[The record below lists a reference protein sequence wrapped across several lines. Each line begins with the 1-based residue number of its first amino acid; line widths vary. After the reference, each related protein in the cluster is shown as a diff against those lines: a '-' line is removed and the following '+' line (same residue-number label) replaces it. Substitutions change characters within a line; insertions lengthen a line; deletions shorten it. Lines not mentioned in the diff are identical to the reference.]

1 MMEKDS
7 CPYFRS
13 LLKKDELSQE
23 EEKQLIKHI
32 ETCQRCQSYMDMS
45 EKKEPVLPLP
55 NERNILRKA
64 KWKHRWNQLSFFI
77 GLALFVYLV
86 GSLLSAAYYAIG
98 DRGEKINAVSSLAF
112 QALNPGLE
120 VGSSTMSISPL
131 FSQQRV
137 AELRQTIGR
146 EQHSVGKL
154 HTNARFSFVNQSIE
168 WNNGST
174 KDQFAF
180 VHPDYQEKLEDDIQ
194 KEYWRVL
201 EKLPEGTV
209 TELAISF
216 KHMLTLEEVYK
227 EINKEALN
235 EDLYDITW
243 YALDTGYE
251 YQRKTDDPF
260 LIREQIFGFA
270 SNIELYPSREEY
282 SDETLEE
289 DAVKMMKLLKE
300 HQKWV
305 EPFYNGGEN
314 QEIKL
319 NERYEYV
326 KKNGV
331 KTYGIVIT
339 GPTKEL
345 LKLKNSPFITFVTIG
360 EVEFWNW
367 YSPHFQGQR
376 FSY

>member
-1 MMEKDS
+1 MEKDS
-7 CPYFRS
+7 CQHFRS
-13 LLKKDELSQE
+13 LLKKEELSQE
-23 EEKQLIKHI
+23 EDQQLIEHI
-32 ETCQRCQSYMDMS
+32 ETCIHCQNYIDMT
-45 EKKEPVLPLP
+45 EKNEPIPALP

-64 KWKHRWNQLSFFI
+64 KWKQRWNQLSFLLGI
-77 GLALFVYLV
+77 VVFVYLV
-86 GSLLSAAYYAIG
+86 GSIFSALYYGIG
-98 DRGEKINAVSSLAF
+98 DRGERINAVSSLAF

-120 VGSSTMSISPL
+120 VGSSTTKIGTL
-131 FSQQRV
+131 FNQQRV
-137 AELRQTIGR
+137 AELQKTIGR

-168 WNNGST
+168 WNNGSM

-180 VHPDYQEKLEDDIQ
+180 VHPDYHEKLEDDIQ
-194 KEYWRVL
+194 KEYWEVL

-216 KHMLTLEEVYK
+216 THTLTVEEVYK

-251 YQRKTDDPF
+251 YKRKTDDPF
-260 LIREQIFGFA
+260 LIREQIFGFP
-270 SNIELYPSREEY
+270 SNIELYPNREEY

-289 DAVKMMKLLKE
+289 DVVKMMKLLKD

-305 EPFYNGGEN
+305 EPFYNSGEN

-326 KKNGV
+326 KKNSV

-345 LKLKNSPFITFVTIG
+345 LKLKDGPFIRFVTVG
-360 EVEFWNW
+360 ETELWNW

>member
-1 MMEKDS
+1 MEKDS
-7 CPYFRS
+7 CQHFRS
-13 LLKKDELSQE
+13 LLKKEELSQE
-23 EEKQLIKHI
+23 EEQQLIEHI
-32 ETCQRCQSYMDMS
+32 EICIHCQNYMDMS
-45 EKKEPVLPLP
+45 EKKESVPPLP

-64 KWKHRWNQLSFFI
+64 KWKQRWNQLSFLL
-77 GLALFVYLV
+77 GLSLLVYLV
-86 GSLLSAAYYAIG
+86 GSIFSGLYYGIG

-120 VGSSTMSISPL
+120 VGSSTTKIGSL
-131 FSQQRV
+131 FNQQRV
-137 AELRQTIGR
+137 AELQKTIGR
-146 EQHSVGKL
+146 EWRSVGNL

-168 WNNGST
+168 WHNGST

-180 VHPDYQEKLEDDIQ
+180 VHPDYHEKLEDDIQ
-194 KEYWRVL
+194 KEYWEVL

-216 KHMLTLEEVYK
+216 THTLTLEEVN
-227 EINKEALN
+227 EEVNKEALN

-251 YQRKTDDPF
+251 YQSKTDDPF
-260 LIREQIFGFA
+260 LIREQIFGFP

-289 DAVKMMKLLKE
+289 DAIKMMKLLKD

-305 EPFYNGGEN
+305 EPFYNSGEN

-326 KKNGV
+326 KKNGI
-331 KTYGIVIT
+331 KTYGIVLT

-345 LKLKNSPFITFVTIG
+345 LKLKDSPFISFVTIG